1 MTDISSLLLNG
12 CATSGNPIGNPLVK
26 NKVVR
31 IMLSSEYSEINS
43 WNMNPVSGQF
53 NNNNN
58 NKYNANQVRAAV
70 ALSDER
76 KRGWI
81 EAYNQCISNK
91 MTSEQCVLYRICD
104 TDLLLLME
112 ECEARQYV
120 PSTSICFIVTFPKLR
135 EIFAAAF
142 RDRIVQHWICIR
154 IEPLF
159 EERFLAQGDVS
170 WNCRK
175 NRGTQ
180 KAVMALRR
188 DILEVSE
195 NYTREAWVG
204 RFDIQSFFMSIDIRI
219 LEKYAVAFVRK
230 YYQGDD
236 LELLV
241 YLLVVTIRHRPQTNC
256 IKRGDEELW
265 QKLPKHK
272 SLFFAEWFRGMPIG
286 NITSQLLANFY
297 MSFFDEYMVAL
308 CKAIGARYE
317 RFVDDFSVVC
327 RRKQD
332 VLMLRDKAEAFLLEK
347 LNLKMHHDK
356 QYIQDVTKGVYF
368 VGAVI
373 KMNRVYL
380 SNRTI
385 GGMINVLRKLQTFL
399 EHIDTCSVEDSYE
412 LEHYLSS
419 LNSYFGFMVHK
430 NEYAVKR
437 RVLQEDCPLFF
448 HYFYING
455 RFDSVKLKKDLNVKY
470 QLLKINNYE

>member
-1 MTDISSLLLNG
+1 
-12 CATSGNPIGNPLVK
+12 
-26 NKVVR
+26 
-31 IMLSSEYSEINS
+31 
-43 WNMNPVSGQF
+43 
-53 NNNNN
+53 
-58 NKYNANQVRAAV
+58 
-70 ALSDER
+70 
-76 KRGWI
+76 
-81 EAYNQCISNK
+81 
-91 MTSEQCVLYRICD
+91 
-104 TDLLLLME
+104 
-112 ECEARQYV
+112 
-120 PSTSICFIVTFPKLR
+120 
-135 EIFAAAF
+135 
-142 RDRIVQHWICIR
+142 
-154 IEPLF
+154 
-159 EERFLAQGDVS
+159 
-170 WNCRK
+170 
-175 NRGTQ
+175 
-180 KAVMALRR
+180 MALRR

-195 NYTREAWVG
+195 NYTRKAWVG

-219 LEKYAVAFVRK
+219 LEKYAVAFVRTHYK
-230 YYQGDD
+230 GDD
-236 LELLV
+236 IELLV

-265 QKLPKHK
+265 QKLSRHK

-297 MSFFDEYMVAL
+297 MSFFDEFMVSL
-308 CKAIGARYE
+308 CKMIRARYE
-317 RFVDDFSVVC
+317 RFVDDFTVVC

-332 VLMLRDKAEAFLLEK
+332 VLMLRNQADAFLQEK

-385 GGMINVLRKLQTFL
+385 GGMINVLRKLQKFL

-412 LEHYLSS
+412 LEHYLAS
-419 LNSYFGFMVHK
+419 LNSYFGFMAHK

-437 RVLQEDCPLFF
+437 WVIKDDCPLFF
-448 HYFYING
+448 HYFHIKG

>member
-12 CATSGNPIGNPLVK
+12 CATSGKPIGNPLVK

-31 IMLSSEYSEINS
+31 IMLSSEYSENNA
-43 WNMNPVSGQF
+43 WNLNPLSGQF
-53 NNNNN
+53 NNNN
-58 NKYNANQVRAAV
+58 KYNSNQVRAAV

-76 KRGWI
+76 KRGWL

-112 ECEARQYV
+112 ECEARLYV
-120 PSTSICFIVTFPKLR
+120 PSTSTCFIVTFPKLR

-159 EERFLAQGDVS
+159 ETRFIAQGDVS

-180 KAVMALRR
+180 KAVMALRK
-188 DILEVSE
+188 DILEISE
-195 NYTREAWVG
+195 NYTKEAWVG
-204 RFDIQSFFMSIDIRI
+204 RFDVQSFFMSIDIRI
-219 LEKYAVAFVRK
+219 LENYAVAFVRK
-230 YYQGDD
+230 YYKGED

-241 YLLVVTIRHRPQTNC
+241 DLLVVTIRHRPQSNC

-265 QKLPKHK
+265 KKLPKHK
-272 SLFFAEWFRGMPIG
+272 SLFYVEWFRGMPIG

-332 VLMLRDKAEAFLLEK
+332 VLMLRDKADAFLQEK

-373 KMNRVYL
+373 KMNRVYI
-380 SNRTI
+380 SNRMV
-385 GGMINVLRKLQTFL
+385 GGLVNTLREVQKLL
-399 EHIDTCSVEDSYE
+399 AHIDTCSVNDAYE
-412 LEHYLSS
+412 LEHYLASI
-419 LNSYFGFMVHK
+419 NSYFGFMADK
-430 NEYAVKR
+430 NGYAIKR
-437 RVLQEDCPLFF
+437 LVIKDNCPLFF
-448 HYFYING
+448 NYFYVKG
-455 RFDSVKLKKDLNVKY
+455 RFDSVKLKREFSVKY
-470 QLLKINNYE
+470 QLLKIDNYE

>member
-1 MTDISSLLLNG
+1 M
-12 CATSGNPIGNPLVK
+12 
-26 NKVVR
+26 
-31 IMLSSEYSEINS
+31 
-43 WNMNPVSGQF
+43 
-53 NNNNN
+53 
-58 NKYNANQVRAAV
+58 
-70 ALSDER
+70 
-76 KRGWI
+76 
-81 EAYNQCISNK
+81 
-91 MTSEQCVLYRICD
+91 
-104 TDLLLLME
+104 
-112 ECEARQYV
+112 
-120 PSTSICFIVTFPKLR
+120 
-135 EIFAAAF
+135 
-142 RDRIVQHWICIR
+142 
-154 IEPLF
+154 
-159 EERFLAQGDVS
+159 
-170 WNCRK
+170 
-175 NRGTQ
+175 
-180 KAVMALRR
+180 
-188 DILEVSE
+188 
-195 NYTREAWVG
+195 
-204 RFDIQSFFMSIDIRI
+204 
-219 LEKYAVAFVRK
+219 AFVRK

-399 EHIDTCSVEDSYE
+399 EHIDTCSVEDSYD

-437 RVLQEDCPLFF
+437 RVLQDDCPLFF
-448 HYFYING
+448 HYFYIKG